1 MKQKFDYLGGHTA
14 GESTF
19 QDVEAIELLSISW
32 RSLEWGYNLQ
42 KKSIVFIKVSYWQR
56 FW

>member
-1 MKQKFDYLGGHTA
+1 MLPEGLCMKQKFDYLGGHTA

-32 RSLEWGYNLQ
+32 RSLE
-42 KKSIVFIKVSYWQR
+42 
-56 FW
+56 